1 MAIEISK
8 ESALQGFRLSA
19 YVQPSN
25 ANYESHYF
33 CEYYIG
39 YTVKEAKRLLNDQI
53 HAFYNLKKIR

>member
-1 MAIEISK
+1 MAIEIEK
-8 ESALQGFRLSA
+8 EWASQGFRLSS

-25 ANYESHYF
+25 AKYEPHYF

-39 YTVKEAKRLLNDQI
+39 YGVTEAKRLFRDQI